1 MFSVDKNFLN
11 ENISSRVRGGRE
23 KGKEKTKKTLCGEN
37 LDVETLLGTLFISCS
52 PHNKEERA
60 MTEQSGALTSEG

>member
-23 KGKEKTKKTLCGEN
+23 KGKEKTKKAYVVKT
-37 LDVETLLGTLFISCS
+37 
-52 PHNKEERA
+52 
-60 MTEQSGALTSEG
+60 